1 VGPDDE
7 HLRRHAVDR
16 IEQLRA
22 LLERVAAE
30 GTDDPVVA
38 AVRSL
43 LEQAEQDASGR
54 SDPAGTS
61 EAG

>member
-1 VGPDDE
+1 VGRDDE
-7 HLRRHAVDR
+7 QLRRHAVDR

-22 LLERVAAE
+22 LLERVGAE

-54 SDPAGTS
+54 PDPS
-61 EAG
+61 ETRRDG